1 MTTAARQLEADRVEL
16 VYYWALNALGNALIV
31 DSLDLWSTV
40 PATKAASR
48 SSWLVELLKLMFGF
62 RREAQELAIRYYRL
76 VRALRTGFT
85 IGIDGEAV
93 GDSVS
98 LESLRQDFEDIVD
111 EIERETT
118 GDVPP
123 DIGDESDVAYLPE
136 PDLESGDD
144 NDDIEIDQ
152 TADLQD
158 LMEQADRDADE
169 QARAVLDNLGTKN
182 LTRKL
187 DKLDPDEAHK
197 AAGNRQAAA
206 AMRIMMNAARGLTY
220 NLASTDLRIV
230 GWVRYSRSGHPCGWC
245 AMLITRGFTDRSGLY
260 FTRKNAQHQ
269 GKNQEEDKFHDNCR
283 CVAVPIFLTTQLDS
297 DLFSLNREFAA
308 LWQDR
313 ISGQFTGDEALSEW
327 RRLLRNRNN
336 EAAQAAA

>member
-152 TADLQD
+152 TVDLQD
-158 LMEQADRDADE
+158 LMEQADRDAE
-169 QARAVLDNLGTKN
+169 QQARDVLDNLGTQN
-182 LTRKL
+182 LVRKL

-197 AAGNRQAAA
+197 AAGYRQSAA
-206 AMRIMMNAARGLTY
+206 AMRITINAARGLVY
-220 NLASTDLRIV
+220 DLADTDLRVI
-230 GWVRYSRSGHPCGWC
+230 GWVRYSQTGTPCGWC
-245 AMLITRGFTDRSGLY
+245 AMLISRGAVYKSAKAAGD
-260 FTRKNAQHQ
+260 H
-269 GKNQEEDKFHDNCR
+269 DKYHDNCR
-283 CVAVPIFLTTQLDS
+283 CVAVPIFSLEQYDS
-297 DLFSLNREFAA
+297 SLFDLNREYAA
-308 LWQDR
+308 LWRDR